1 MPHDHDLPIT
11 RGLAEYIA
19 GAEFNSLPAAA
30 IDAAKVAILDGL
42 GCLAAGSRE
51 PAPSIARAAL
61 GDETSGSCM
70 VVGTTIRASAATAAL
85 LNGIALHALD
95 FEVQGMPPAHGTS
108 SILPGVLA
116 LSERFAVAPE
126 RAVLAYITGW
136 QVQQRV
142 RTAAR
147 DCAFRG
153 FHPPGVVGPL
163 GAVAACSVIL
173 NLSADEVAGAIGMT
187 ASRTGGLF
195 ANNGSMAKP
204 THPGNAARSG
214 VESALLAAKGM
225 SGNKRILEMPGG
237 HFESFFDDRFRP
249 EEVLGGLDE
258 YAIVTPGFTIKRY
271 PSEIYMQWVIEAC
284 QQLRR
289 HPKFKLADVEEVIVE
304 PPVYRTTLS
313 RPSPV
318 SGLDGKFSYEYAASV
333 GLSQE
338 EVVIATFDDH
348 IAFSEPVQRLLPR
361 VRLVHNTDI
370 PQTLATM
377 WTRVTIKL
385 ADGTEL
391 VERCDRFPGCP
402 ERPMSREQRHGKVTD
417 CLVTGGL
424 SNAEAQ
430 SLIEQVEHLET
441 LRSWEPVLG
450 LLARVAQ
457 AGGHAGHGGGH
468 GGGHP
473 K

>member
-1 MPHDHDLPIT
+1 MPHNHDLPIT
-11 RGLAEYIA
+11 RGLADYIA
-19 GAEFNSLPAAA
+19 GADFKTLPEAA

-42 GCLAAGSRE
+42 GCLAAGSLE

-61 GDETSGSCM
+61 GDETSGSCT

-116 LSERFAVAPE
+116 LSQRYAVAPE
-126 RAVLAYITGW
+126 KAILAYITGW

-147 DCAFRG
+147 DCGFRG

-173 NLSADEVAGAIGMT
+173 NLSADEVAGAIGLA

-204 THPGNAARSG
+204 THPGNSARAG

-237 HFESFFDDRFRP
+237 HFESFFDERFRP
-249 EEVLGGLDE
+249 DEVLGGLGE

-284 QQLRR
+284 QQLRK
-289 HPKFKLADVEEVIVE
+289 HPKFKLGDVAEVIVE

-313 RPSPV
+313 RPHPV

-338 EVVIATFDDH
+338 AVIIATFDDET
-348 IAFSEPVQRLLPR
+348 AFSDPVQRLLPL
-361 VRLVHNTDI
+361 VRLVHNKDI
-370 PQTLATM
+370 PQTLDAM
-377 WTRVTIKL
+377 WTRVTVKL

-402 ERPMSREQRHGKVTD
+402 ERPMTREQRHSKVTD

-424 SNAEAQ
+424 KTEEAQ
-430 SLIEQVEHLET
+430 RLIDLVERLET
-441 LRSWEPVLG
+441 LASWEPVLDLLGRVG
-450 LLARVAQ
+450 LE
-457 AGGHAGHGGGH
+457 GGH
-468 GGGHP
+468 GGHTKGHAA
-473 K
+473 

>member
-19 GAEFNSLPAAA
+19 AANFNALPAAA
-30 IDAAKVAILDGL
+30 VEAAKVAMLDGL

-51 PAPSIARAAL
+51 PASRIARAAL
-61 GDETSGSCM
+61 GDEPSGSCT
-70 VVGTTIRASAATAAL
+70 VIGTAVPGSPMTAAL

-108 SILPGVLA
+108 SILPGMLA
-116 LSERFAVAPE
+116 LSERHAVAPE
-126 RAVLAYITGW
+126 RGILAFVVGW

-173 NLSADEVAGAIGMT
+173 GLSADQVAAAIGLA

-214 VESALLAAKGM
+214 VESALLAARGM

-237 HFESFFDDRFRP
+237 HFETFFDERFRP
-249 EEVLGGLDE
+249 SEVLGDLDQ
-258 YAIVTPGFTIKRY
+258 YAIVSPGFTIKRY
-271 PSEIYMQWVIEAC
+271 PAEIYMQWVIEAC
-284 QQLRR
+284 QELRR
-289 HPKFKLADVEEVIVE
+289 EARFRIEAVTEVVVE

-313 RPSPV
+313 RPQPA
-318 SGLDGKFSYEYAASV
+318 SGLDGKFSYEYAAAV
-333 GLSQE
+333 GLSQG
-338 EVVIATFDDH
+338 EVIISSFDDEA
-348 IAFSEPVQRLLPR
+348 AFSEPVQRLLPR
-361 VRLVHNTDI
+361 VRLVHNHDI
-370 PQTLATM
+370 PQTLDAM
-377 WTRVTIKL
+377 WTRVTVKL
-385 ADGTEL
+385 SDGTEL
-391 VERCDRFPGCP
+391 VHRCDRFPGCP
-402 ERPMSREQRHGKVTD
+402 ERPMSRAQRHSKVMD
-417 CLVTGGL
+417 CLLTGGL
-424 SNAEAQ
+424 TAEEAS
-430 SLIEQVEHLET
+430 SLIEQAEQLET
-441 LRSWEPVLG
+441 LASWEPILG
-450 LLARVAQ
+450 RLSKVGRPDGRPA
-457 AGGHAGHGGGH
+457 
-468 GGGHP
+468 
-473 K
+473 

>member
-19 GAEFNSLPAAA
+19 GVAFEKLPDAA

-42 GCLAAGSRE
+42 GCLAAGSLE
-51 PAPSIARAAL
+51 PAPTLSRVAL
-61 GDETSGSCM
+61 NDQPSGSCT
-70 VVGTTIRASAATAAL
+70 VIGSEVQASPSTAAL

-95 FEVQGMPPAHGTS
+95 YEVQGMPPAHGTS
-108 SILPGVLA
+108 SILPGILA
-116 LSERFAVAPE
+116 LSERFAVAPG
-126 RAVLAYITGW
+126 RAVLAFVTGW
-136 QVQQRV
+136 QVQQTI

-173 NLSADEVAGAIGMT
+173 NLSAEQVAGALGLA

-214 VESALLAAKGM
+214 LESALMASAGV

-249 EEVLGGLDE
+249 AEVLGGLE
-258 YAIVTPGFTIKRY
+258 KYAIVEPGFTIKKY

-284 QQLRR
+284 QQLRL
-289 HPKFKLADVEEVIVE
+289 KSGFNLNAVAEVIVE
-304 PPVYRTTLS
+304 PPVFRTTLS
-313 RPSPV
+313 RPRPV

-333 GLSQE
+333 GLSQDR
-338 EVVIATFDDH
+338 VKIASFDDET
-348 IAFSEPVQRLLPR
+348 AFSEPVQRLLPK
-361 VRLVHNTDI
+361 VRLVHNKDI
-370 PQTLATM
+370 PQTLDAM
-377 WTRVTIKL
+377 WARVTVKM
-385 ADGTEL
+385 ADGTEF

-402 ERPMSREQRHGKVTD
+402 ERPMTREQRHLKVID
-417 CLVTGGL
+417 CLVTADL
-424 SNAEAQ
+424 STEDAQ
-430 SLIEQVEHLET
+430 QLIAHVEQLET
-441 LRSWEPVLG
+441 LTSWQPVVQ
-450 LLARVAQ
+450 LLSKVRHS
-457 AGGHAGHGGGH
+457 GTETGR
-468 GGGHP
+468 
-473 K
+473 